1 MRDPISVFK
10 TESLERKGVTR
21 NAWHGSCQD
30 RTATRAEC
38 SFGWEQD
45 VSSF

>member
-10 TESLERKGVTR
+10 IESLERKGVTR

-30 RTATRAEC
+30 STQQHGPSVPWVGSRM
-38 SFGWEQD
+38 
-45 VSSF
+45 